1 MATRPKPER
10 HSRQTGPL
18 GIGSSFM
25 FRGQF
30 QHSIDAKGRISL
42 PARFRDALGASGDPR
57 FVLTAGL
64 FDPCLHLYPMRAW
77 EDLEEKI
84 ADLPAMDPH
93 VVRFRRLY
101 VSAACE
107 CEADKAGRV
116 LIPSH
121 LREKIHL
128 DKDALWAGMGRHL
141 ELWSIKEWE
150 AALSLTPE
158 QEESFKLAV
167 LEQIKI

>member
-1 MATRPKPER
+1 
-10 HSRQTGPL
+10 
-18 GIGSSFM
+18 M

-30 QHSIDAKGRISL
+30 QHSIDAKGRVSL
-42 PARFRDALGASGDPR
+42 PARFRDALGACGDSR
-57 FVLTAGL
+57 FILTAAL

-77 EDLEEKI
+77 EELEEKI
-84 ADLPAMDPH
+84 AALPSLDPH

-116 LIPSH
+116 LVPSN
-121 LREKIHL
+121 LRDKIGL
-128 DKDALWAGMGRHL
+128 EKDALWAGMGRHL
-141 ELWSIKEWE
+141 ELWSQKQWD
-150 AALSLTPE
+150 AALSMTPE
-158 QEESFKLAV
+158 EEASFKQAV